1 MVSYKEIE
9 SILQSYSL
17 EEILEYNDVSPE
29 DALEFLV
36 DEEFIKLPAIKPLE
50 FD

>member
-1 MVSYKEIE
+1 MSIYKNALEV
-9 SILQSYSL
+9 YTL
-17 EEILEYNDVSPE
+17 EEILEYNDISPE

-36 DEEFIKLPAIKPLE
+36 DERFITLPEIEPLE

>member
-1 MVSYKEIE
+1 MSIYKNALE
-9 SILQSYSL
+9 LYSL
-17 EEILEYNDVSPE
+17 EEILEYNDISPE

-36 DEEFIKLPAIKPLE
+36 EEEFITLPEVEQLE